1 MTRADM
7 TRAAEHKPSKSGHLP
22 GGLELKHSGKS
33 SPSPCLSPSPALIQ
47 AYLTYSCPQDA
58 SSSWEPTS
66 RYFRH
71 SRSPLIVM
79 ARTEIMSAAKRWE
92 KSAEVQTHAATGQQ
106 GQPGTQHTPCAHK
119 LPQALASYNLLEQAT
134 EADVGPWGPEGS
146 VITCPPSPQ
155 PHGTVGPRAVTLFSP
170 GAMFS

>member
-1 MTRADM
+1 MIPADM
-7 TRAAEHKPSKSGHLP
+7 TRAVEHKPSKSGHLP
-22 GGLELKHSGKS
+22 GGLELNRSGELP
-33 SPSPCLSPSPALIQ
+33 PSPCPCPSPALAQ

-71 SRSPLIVM
+71 SRSPLMVM

-92 KSAEVQTHAATGQQ
+92 KSAEVQTHVGHGAARAARDA
-106 GQPGTQHTPCAHK
+106 TPSLC
-119 LPQALASYNLLEQAT
+119 PQAVTGPGKLQSTRASHRGGCWT
-134 EADVGPWGPEGS
+134 MGSRGS
-146 VITCPPSPQ
+146 VITCLPSPQ
-155 PHGTVGPRAVTLFSP
+155 PYGMVGPRAVTLFSP